1 MEISVSL
8 VSDLLRSVQSV
19 RGQKQSHIP
28 LNLAGISDRYKI
40 AWEEKKPP
48 RTRSVAYYLSCYS
61 TSVWFLW
68 SSKASHCT
76 KHSRLGYAATLKQL
90 LARNGHLL

>member
-40 AWEEKKPP
+40 AWEEKKAPTYQECSILPLLLQHVCLVP
-48 RTRSVAYYLSCYS
+48 RVFESFAL
-61 TSVWFLW
+61 
-68 SSKASHCT
+68 H
-76 KHSRLGYAATLKQL
+76 
-90 LARNGHLL
+90 